1 MSTANPLRTSA
12 AWRRLALC
20 ALALA
25 ASAAG
30 CAGGGDTIV
39 IGTAGPLKEGYAT
52 MVRQAV
58 EMAVAEVNAS
68 GGVKGRRLEVMAVD
82 DEGDGVKAGAAA
94 RGFYQDA
101 RVVGVVGHA
110 NSGGMVGAA
119 PEYNRGLPAVVP
131 SATSPEITGISPWVF
146 RVTVNDSVNGAN
158 LARYAAGL
166 GDRRVVVLYENN
178 VYGRDLAQAFLA
190 AYPGKPLGVDP
201 IAGDGSKVEPFISY
215 YKGVQPDL
223 VFVAGTEA
231 SGRALLR
238 EAMRQGFHTQW
249 LAGDGWP
256 GVAVDTAAAEGALI
270 ATPVRLDNSDQG
282 RRFSDAFAARY
293 GVRPDANAAMAYDAA
308 QLLIKAIGEA
318 GANRAAIRDWLATV
332 KGGNAFRGVTG
343 EIRFR
348 PDNDPDRSGF
358 VMTRVRNGT
367 LVPLEEAR

>member
-1 MSTANPLRTSA
+1 MRTLATLR
-12 AWRRLALC
+12 RIALP

-25 ASAAG
+25 CAAPG

-39 IGTAGPLKEGYAT
+39 IGTAGPFKEGYAT
-52 MVRQAV
+52 MVRHAV
-58 EMAVAEVNAS
+58 EMAVAEANAR

-94 RGFYQDA
+94 RGFYQNA
-101 RVVGVVGHA
+101 NVVGVVGHA

-119 PEYNRGLPAVVP
+119 PEYDRGLPAVVP

-166 GDRRVVVLYENN
+166 GDKRVVVLYENN

-190 AYPGKPLGVDP
+190 AYPGHPVGVDP

-215 YKGVQPDL
+215 YKRVQPDL
-223 VFVAGTEA
+223 VFVAGTEQ
-231 SGRALLR
+231 SGRALLA
-238 EAMRQGFHTQW
+238 EAVRQGFHTQW

-270 ATPVRLDNSDQG
+270 ATPVRLDGSDQG
-282 RRFSDAFAARY
+282 RRFADDFAARY

-308 QLLIKAIGEA
+308 MLLVKAIGEV
-318 GANRAAIRDWLATV
+318 GPDRARIRDYLATV

-343 EIRFR
+343 DIRFR
-348 PDNDPDRSGF
+348 PDGDPDRSGF

-367 LVPLEEAR
+367 LVPQEEAR

>member
-1 MSTANPLRTSA
+1 MRTSA
-12 AWRRLALC
+12 ALRPLVLC
-20 ALALA
+20 SLALA
-25 ASAAG
+25 CASSG

-39 IGTAGPLKEGYAT
+39 IGTAGPFQEGYAT
-52 MVRQAV
+52 MVRHAV
-58 EMAVAEVNAS
+58 EMAVAEANEH
-68 GGVKGRRLEVMAVD
+68 GGVRGRRLEVLAVD
-82 DEGDGVKAGAAA
+82 DQGDGVKAGAVA
-94 RGFYQDA
+94 RGFYENPK
-101 RVVGVVGHA
+101 VVGVVGHA

-119 PEYNRGLPAVVP
+119 PEYDRGLPAVVP

-158 LARYAAGL
+158 IARYAAGL
-166 GDRRVVVLYENN
+166 GNRRVVVLYENN

-190 AYPGKPLGVDP
+190 AYPGRPIGVDP

-215 YKGVQPDL
+215 YRGVQPDL
-223 VFVAGTEA
+223 VFVAGTEQ
-231 SGRALLR
+231 SGRALLA

-270 ATPVRLDNSDQG
+270 ATPVRLDGTDQG

-308 QLLIKAIGEA
+308 MLLVKAIGQV
-318 GANRAAIRDWLATV
+318 GPDRGKIRGYLATV

-343 EIRFR
+343 DIRFR
-348 PDNDPDRSGF
+348 PDGDPDRAGF
-358 VMTRVRNGT
+358 VMTRVTHGT
-367 LVPLEEAR
+367 LVPQQEAQ